1 MGAHAGPR
9 SGASRARS
17 RCRTRVYCHL
27 VRSNR
32 TVRVEMAM
40 TPELVAE
47 IDECRGTKMA
57 RARWIE
63 NVIRAWLGYRVDLLV
78 LTPDD
83 DARDH
88 ANAIPLSL
96 ELLEVLCKHC
106 VEANEKPAEVI
117 GRLYDIGTDERVV
130 VPVRGDL
137 ADIRR
142 HGA

>member
-1 MGAHAGPR
+1 
-9 SGASRARS
+9 
-17 RCRTRVYCHL
+17 
-27 VRSNR
+27 
-32 TVRVEMAM
+32 MAM